1 MTEKQFSLHVKTW
14 LAHNKNHF
22 EIDIVDERITSY
34 QIRPFSS
41 KRNLFDS
48 PKNKPLSKLISL
60 KNSSTFPQ
68 RQLISCSSEVSIS
81 EIEIIG
87 LQPPVHF
94 GHHFFLFACPN
105 LTAQL
110 KNWKLFELYILP
122 KKKDVVVAGRGVP
135 TSYRFSFN
143 DDSSGLFF
151 VGLLPQEKKPRARI
165 LLLSSSEN
173 HFLRNVNYKCVPL
186 RSRLLN
192 FWITLT
198 GPTSSVGIW
207 RDAGCKWGIN
217 LG

>member
-22 EIDIVDERITSY
+22 EIDIVDERITPY

-48 PKNKPLSKLISL
+48 LKNKPLSKLISL

-94 GHHFFLFACPN
+94 GHHFFCLLVQIWPPSLRIGNCLN
-105 LTAQL
+105 
-110 KNWKLFELYILP
+110 YIFYQ
-122 KKKDVVVAGRGVP
+122 KKRTSSSPAGGSPQAIDFRLMTIRPVYFSLDCCHRKRNRGHVFYYFPPVKITFFGMWITNVSHYVVVCW
-135 TSYRFSFN
+135 
-143 DDSSGLFF
+143 
-151 VGLLPQEKKPRARI
+151 I
-165 LLLSSSEN
+165 SES
-173 HFLRNVNYKCVPL
+173 LWLAQR
-186 RSRLLN
+186 RRLV
-192 FWITLT
+192 F
-198 GPTSSVGIW
+198 GAM
-207 RDAGCKWGIN
+207 RDAN
-217 LG
+217 EE